1 MAILRRTV
9 GLRSAILGGA
19 LGVALAALAALALGS
34 ASAAGPGS
42 SHRPVCPGPA
52 SADAARCHAHVR
64 TDQAGKP
71 LAAGGPVGFGPG
83 QLRAAYGLGAAASS
97 QTVAIVTAYNS
108 TTIESDLAAY
118 SSAFGLAPCTTA
130 NGCFRKVDQRG
141 GTRYPKNNAGWALET
156 ALDVETVHGLC
167 PTCRILLV
175 EADSNSL
182 ANLGAAVDTAV
193 RLGASVVSNSY
204 GAPEFAGQLSYDHF
218 YTHPGVA
225 ITVSSGDSGYG
236 VMYPAASPG
245 VTAVGGTTLRLNADG
260 TRAAE
265 TAWAGA
271 GSGCSAY
278 SPKPAWQQDAGC
290 IRRSVSDVSAVA
302 DPATGAA
309 IYTATRYQGRKGWFT
324 LGGTSLSAPIIGAV
338 YALAGNAAS
347 QTGAGFTY
355 SHAAAL
361 FDVVAGSNGGC
372 AASYLCTAGPGYDGP
387 TGLGA
392 PNGTG
397 GF

>member
-1 MAILRRTV
+1 MSRRHT
-9 GLRSAILGGA
+9 ILGGA
-19 LGVALAALAALALGS
+19 LAVALGALAALALGS

-52 SADAARCHAHVR
+52 SPDAARCHAHVR
-64 TDQAGKP
+64 TDEAGKP
-71 LAAGGPVGFGPG
+71 LATGGPVGFAPA
-83 QLRAAYGLGAAASS
+83 QLRAAYGLAGTSSS

-108 TTIESDLAAY
+108 ATIESDLAVF
-118 SSAFGLAPCTTA
+118 SSTFGLPPCTTA

-156 ALDVETVHGLC
+156 ALDVETVHGVC

-175 EADSNSL
+175 EADSNSI
-182 ANLGAAVDTAV
+182 ANLGAAVDRAV
-193 RLGASVVSNSY
+193 LMGASVVSNSY
-204 GAPEFAGQLSYDHF
+204 GAPEFSSAPSYDHF

-236 VMYPAASPG
+236 VSYPASSPG
-245 VTAVGGTTLRLNADG
+245 VTAVGGTTLRLNADN
-260 TRAAE
+260 TRASE
-265 TAWAGA
+265 TVWAGS

-278 SPKPAWQQDAGC
+278 MAKPVWQGDAGC
-290 IRRSVSDVSAVA
+290 ARRSVADVSAVA

-309 IYTATRYQGRKGWFT
+309 IYTATRYQGRKGWIT
-324 LGGTSLSAPIIGAV
+324 LGGTSLSAPLVGAV

-347 QTGAGFTY
+347 QTGAGFSYAHTGSLY
-355 SHAAAL
+355 
-361 FDVVAGSNGGC
+361 DVVSGSNGSC
-372 AASYLCTAGPGYDGP
+372 ATSYLCTGGSGYDGP